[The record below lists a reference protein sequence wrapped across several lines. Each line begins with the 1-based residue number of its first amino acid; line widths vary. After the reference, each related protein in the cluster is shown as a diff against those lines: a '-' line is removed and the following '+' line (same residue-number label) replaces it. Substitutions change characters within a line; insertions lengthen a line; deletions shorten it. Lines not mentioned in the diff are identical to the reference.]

1 MARARPVLR
10 DRYGVL
16 AANVAARLVA
26 LGALSLA
33 TLVVARSG
41 GPAAVGAYALL
52 RVLPS
57 LVGVVCSAG
66 LPGAI
71 AYFLAGPARSDR
83 RAPPTLL
90 AMAVA
95 GGVAGAALWLAATPL
110 LTRALFAEVPAAL
123 VATAAVAVA
132 TRVLAA
138 TAKSCSQGSGDLPGA
153 NRVIVTEELSFLP
166 AYALVWLAGARGYGA
181 VVGGLVLADLATIA
195 LAWSRLVRRGF
206 FQGAARPSRALARR
220 IAGYGMRAQV
230 GGVITLLN
238 LRLDFVLMSVLTSSA
253 VLGVYA
259 VASKYAELVRVLSVA
274 LGYVLYPRFA
284 SDGPAAAAERA
295 RSLLPRAGLLTAAAV
310 LPLWV
315 AAGSIVPGIYGSS
328 FDGAVLP
335 ARIILLGLVLDG
347 IGGVIIGYLYGVG
360 RPGLS
365 SAAVAVGLV
374 ATLLFDLLLIPRYAA
389 TGGAIAS
396 ACAYSIS
403 TLALVGFFVRLT
415 RSSRPGGGD
424 LALSRAE
431 APLSRGPAEIR

>member
-1 MARARPVLR
+1 MARGQGNLS

-16 AANVAARLVA
+16 VSNVAARLVA

-41 GPAAVGAYALL
+41 GPPAVGAYALL

-66 LPGAI
+66 LPGAV
-71 AYFLAGPARSDR
+71 AYFLAGPARHDR
-83 RAPPTLL
+83 RAPLTLL
-90 AMAVA
+90 AMAVGGGCA
-95 GGVAGAALWLAATPL
+95 GGALWLAATPL
-110 LTRALFAEVPAAL
+110 TTRALFPEVSASL
-123 VATAAVAVA
+123 VAAAAVAVA

-153 NRVIVTEELSFLP
+153 NRVIVTEELNFLP
-166 AYALVWLAGARGYGA
+166 AYGLVWLAGARGYGA

-206 FQGAARPSRALARR
+206 FREAARPSRELARR
-220 IAGYGMRAQV
+220 VAGYGMRAQV

-238 LRLDFVLMSVLTSSA
+238 LRLDFVLMSVLASPA

-259 VASKYAELVRVLSVA
+259 VASKYAELVKVLSVA
-274 LGYVLYPRFA
+274 LSYVLYPRFA
-284 SDGPAAAAERA
+284 SDGATGAAESRA
-295 RSLLPRAGLLTAAAV
+295 RAMLPRAGLLTAAAV

-315 AAGSIVPGIYGSS
+315 AAGTVVPGIYGSS
-328 FDGAVLP
+328 FHGAVLP
-335 ARIILLGLVLDG
+335 AQIILLGLVLDG
-347 IGGVIIGYLYGVG
+347 VGGVITGYLYGVG
-360 RPGLS
+360 RPGLN

-374 ATLLFDLLLIPRYAA
+374 VTLLLDLLLIPRYAA
-389 TGGAIAS
+389 TGGATAS

-424 LALSRAE
+424 LALSRAK
-431 APLSRGPAEIR
+431 AP